1 MKRTRTLLLITCVSL
16 LTVGCVSTRSG
27 SIVKPAPRPIILAPD
42 SALTK
47 GCDLPV
53 LLPDQPIT
61 QRMLEKL
68 WISDR
73 KALLVCSKRH
83 KALGDFIK
91 KQREALS

>member
-1 MKRTRTLLLITCVSL
+1 MLISL
-16 LTVGCVSTRSG
+16 ACLQLGACVSTRSA
-27 SIVKPAPRPIILAPD
+27 SIVKPADRPLILAPD

-61 QRMLEKL
+61 QKLLEKL

-73 KALLVCSKRH
+73 KGLIACGKRH

-91 KQREALS
+91 LQREALS